1 MFNFAYPSSSPSGLG
16 KEAMGEKLASVQKSL
31 DILSASMWEPVN
43 VVKGGIAATSI
54 ILKA

>member
-1 MFNFAYPSSSPSGLG
+1 MFNFAHPSSSPSGLG
-16 KEAMGEKLASVQKSL
+16 KEAMGEKLASVEKSL

-54 ILKA
+54 ILEA